1 MSFTDRPTVHVRGT
15 EDLLALIPFL
25 LGFRPETSLVLLA
38 VDGDGGGIAM
48 LARLDLPTAAEP
60 LGPVRAALDLVIA
73 KLTTLGGI
81 SVVLVGYGLAERV
94 EPTVAAASDAL
105 QAAGVPI
112 RDALRVAGG
121 RFWRLR
127 GTDPL
132 TDSAACPPEGVAV
145 EP

>member
-25 LGFRPETSLVLLA
+25 LGFHPETSLVLLA
-38 VDGDGGGIAM
+38 VDDDGGGGIAM
-48 LARLDLPTAAEP
+48 LARLDLPTAEEP

-94 EPTVAAASDAL
+94 EPTVAVASDAL

-127 GTDPL
+127 GTDPS
-132 TDSAACPPEGVAV
+132 TDAAACPPD
-145 EP
+145 